1 METRL
6 KRFNA
11 MTRHQQQLGQ
21 WAEQQAKRWLE
32 QAGYQCLAQQF
43 HSRYGEIDLIMAG
56 QHDLVFVEVK
66 ARAYRAQSLASG
78 TVTASKQLKMAKTA
92 LFFLQKYPEFQSY
105 YARFD
110 VISFDF
116 NESFVKNST
125 LNFDQISHERQWIE
139 NAFTFP
145 EELINL

>member
-1 METRL
+1 
-6 KRFNA
+6 

-21 WAEQQAKRWLE
+21 WAEQAAKRWLE
-32 QAGYQCLAQQF
+32 QQGFHCVTQQF
-43 HSRYGEIDLIMAG
+43 HSRYGEIDLIMAN
-56 QHDLVFVEVK
+56 QSDLLFVEVK
-66 ARAYRAQSLASG
+66 ARAYQARSSASS

-116 NESFVKNST
+116 HENFVKNST